1 MNICK
6 EFEGY
11 VTLYDLPKNFV
22 IGEGFTCV
30 MHLHTLM
37 EEVAVTQ
44 AAIMFTDEHDVQHKI
59 KSAGLKSKEK
69 GYLKFRTLNPICL
82 EKYCDFPELGSFV
95 LRRDTFTIG

>member
-1 MNICK
+1 
-6 EFEGY
+6 
-11 VTLYDLPKNFV
+11 
-22 IGEGFTCV
+22 
-30 MHLHTLM
+30 
-37 EEVAVTQ
+37 
-44 AAIMFTDEHDVQHKI
+44 MFTDEHDVQHKI